1 MDETGT
7 LPSAGSSRFR
17 FNGFANLASQHDK
30 SAHPEVKRFLTG
42 KEEQRNRIYLRDENH
57 LNGVAK
63 KPGQFP
69 ARVEVQLCR
78 QVEAVGVH
86 DLGPCCHEVADE
98 LFVVVILSIHFSVST
113 QD

>member
-42 KEEQRNRIYLRDENH
+42 KEEQRNWIYPRDEKH
-57 LNGVAK
+57 LNEVAK

-69 ARVEVQLCR
+69 ARANGVDY
-78 QVEAVGVH
+78 AVRSKRSAFMTLVH
-86 DLGPCCHEVADE
+86 VATKSRTN
-98 LFVVVILSIHFSVST
+98 FSWLSS
-113 QD
+113 